1 MERTEG
7 TGTPV
12 SAAVNKCGP
21 ETRRDREVRNFSSYP
36 GPGARSQGDVGRLAS
51 FPSLALAIAEA
62 VSTSVLPPR
71 VGPVKCLAVY
81 DDNCC
86 G

>member
-36 GPGARSQGDVGRLAS
+36 APAEMLA
-51 FPSLALAIAEA
+51 
-62 VSTSVLPPR
+62 VLPHFPASPSR
-71 VGPVKCLAVY
+71 
-81 DDNCC
+81 
-86 G
+86 